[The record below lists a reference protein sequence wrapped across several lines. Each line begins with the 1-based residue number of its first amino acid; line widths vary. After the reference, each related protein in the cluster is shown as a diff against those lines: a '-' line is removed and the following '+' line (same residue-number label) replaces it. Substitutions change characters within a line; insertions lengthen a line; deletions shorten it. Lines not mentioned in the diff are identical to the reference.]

1 VTHRIVTLDRKKAP
15 GPQVWEHD
23 RRASELGLGLVVEL
37 HAKKDQVSRAIGEL
51 WRSKDA
57 LVDET
62 LDGIYLLRADLLA
75 IGPKAAL
82 GLTPYALFGA
92 PLFVGWNP
100 LGQVLTRAAFASGSR
115 DDVVTTLSAFFQ
127 DVAQGR
133 KHALHPAPRIG
144 GRPRRARS
152 PAPQAREQ
160 AIDTKGEA
168 IAEDVILPEAD
179 ATPPNAPSAV
189 AQLDTSLDAFLANAL
204 ELARSFLRQHD
215 LRDDYSLHS
224 LRQLDALFDEQA
236 NEAEPPEPEG
246 RFLAAMGVYLGAVV
260 TMNASAEW
268 FVDRSKSSP
277 IEALSLR
284 VNTAGKEQVFHPVA
298 IALDRLRDAEKGLY
312 GHAVAMCRKL

>member
-1 VTHRIVTLDRKKAP
+1 VTHRIATLDRKKPP

-23 RRASELGLGLVVEL
+23 RRARELELELVVEL

-62 LDGIYLLRADLLA
+62 LDGIYLLRADLLT

-115 DDVVTTLSAFFQ
+115 DDIVTTLSAFFQ

-144 GRPRRARS
+144 GEPRPARSSARRARE
-152 PAPQAREQ
+152 R

-168 IAEDVILPEAD
+168 IVEDAILPGAD
-179 ATPPNAPSAV
+179 ATPPKAPSAV

-236 NEAEPPEPEG
+236 NEAEPEG